1 MHSVAVFVVC
11 YGYAHN
17 LCGFGGGLVVGYG
30 SEGVFS
36 LRFSVSVC
44 SGLYW
49 LVVRC
54 CCEFGLLGVVG
65 WLLGRVWHL

>member
-1 MHSVAVFVVC
+1 M
-11 YGYAHN
+11 
-17 LCGFGGGLVVGYG
+17 
-30 SEGVFS
+30 VFS
-36 LRFSVSVC
+36 LRFSGSVC

-65 WLLGRVWHL
+65 WLLGGFGTCDFAFVVLLFACCCFVTVKWCFIY